1 MSLDLWVGAAALAA
15 LLLLEGLIP
24 FRDQQGRLVH
34 DLTNGGLAL
43 VNAVLGAALAPL
55 LALSAVVSAE
65 HGLGIT
71 RLLPVPDWVAVLAAL
86 VLFDLWMYL
95 WHRANHEIPLLWRL
109 HRVHHT
115 DPRMDASTALR
126 FHPGE
131 ILIST
136 LLNSGVIL
144 LIGLSLETL
153 VLYKAVMIPVILL
166 HHSNLRLPADVDRIL
181 RLVIVPPSLH
191 RVHHSEIIEETN
203 SNYGTVLS
211 VWDRLFGSLR
221 LRADIGSIRYGIGR
235 FDEPRWQGVLGLLK
249 LPFARAP

>member
-1 MSLDLWVGAAALAA
+1 MTLDLWVGAAALSV

-24 FRDQQGRLVH
+24 FRDQHGRLVH

-43 VNAVLGAALAPL
+43 VNAVIGAALAPL
-55 LALSAVVSAE
+55 LALSAAISAE
-65 HGLGIT
+65 NGLGLT
-71 RLLPVPDWVAVLAAL
+71 RLVPVPEWIAVLLAL
-86 VLFDLWMYL
+86 VLFDLWMYV

-144 LIGLSLETL
+144 LIGLSVEAL
-153 VLYKAVMIPVILL
+153 VLYKAVMVPIILL
-166 HHSNLRLPADVDRIL
+166 HHSNIRFPAAIDRAL

-191 RVHHSEIIEETN
+191 RVHHSEIMEETN

-211 VWDRLFGSLR
+211 VWDRLLGSLR
-221 LRADIGSIRYGIGR
+221 LRSDLDSIRYGIGQ
-235 FDEPRWQGVLGLLK
+235 FDEQRWQGVTGLLR
-249 LPFARAP
+249 LPFARSP

>member
-1 MSLDLWVGAAALAA
+1 
-15 LLLLEGLIP
+15 
-24 FRDQQGRLVH
+24 
-34 DLTNGGLAL
+34 L
-43 VNAVLGAALAPL
+43 VNAVLGAILAPL
-55 LALSAVVSAE
+55 IALSAVVSADQN
-65 HGLGIT
+65 LGIT

-136 LLNSGVIL
+136 LLNGLVIL

-166 HHSNLRLPADVDRIL
+166 HHSNLSLPAGLDRAL

-191 RVHHSEIIEETN
+191 RVHHSEIIAETN

-221 LRADIGSIRYGIGR
+221 LRADTDAIRYGIGR
-235 FDEPRWQGVLGLLK
+235 FDEPRWQGVLGLLR
-249 LPFARAP
+249 LPFARTP